1 MPERQRARF
10 IFKVYQAEGLPKM
23 NTSVTE
29 KLKTV
34 LHGEAR
40 DLVDPFVEISFHG
53 QKVACFCFTLFIL
66 TVSFLYCYIC

>member
-10 IFKVYQAEGLPKM
+10 VFKVYQAEGLPKM

-53 QKVACFCFTLFIL
+53 QKVRAIL
-66 TVSFLYCYIC
+66 NLLRGNFLAIDKKNL